1 VKVVVPLLCI
11 LVALGVVY
19 GMALTGILPAQ
30 KWADKN
36 PQIAPL
42 LRAIHLAKATKAR
55 HVKLAAAATAK
66 PAVSARPLPAPIAPL
81 PAPIAPL
88 PVSAPAFAAVP
99 SAPAPDTHAKLDA
112 IYAAMAPDDLARI
125 FTKLP
130 DNTVVQSLM
139 PMDEKKAGKVLA
151 ALPDDRAARLSRLM
165 LASPVRTSSSNSLPA
180 SSLP

>member
-1 VKVVVPLLCI
+1 VKIVVPFLCI
-11 LVALGVVY
+11 LVVLGVVY

-42 LRAIHLAKATKAR
+42 LRAAHLAKASKAKP
-55 HVKLAAAATAK
+55 VKTAAAAHAK
-66 PAVSARPLPAPIAPL
+66 PAAPAAPAPL
-81 PAPIAPL
+81 PAAPL
-88 PVSAPAFAAVP
+88 PIPAPALTAVP
-99 SAPAPDTHAKLDA
+99 ADPPPDTHAKLDA
-112 IYAAMAPDDLARI
+112 IYAVMAPEDLARI
-125 FTKLP
+125 FAKLP

-151 ALPDDRAARLSRLM
+151 ALPNDRAARLSRLM
-165 LASPVRTSSSNSLPA
+165 LATPARTASANPAPA

>member
-1 VKVVVPLLCI
+1 VKIVVPILCI

-19 GMALTGILPAQ
+19 GMAFTGILPAQ

-42 LRAIHLAKATKAR
+42 LRAAHLAKASKPKP
-55 HVKLAAAATAK
+55 VKTAAAVPAK
-66 PAVSARPLPAPIAPL
+66 PAPPPVPLPLSTTPLPLPAPAM
-81 PAPIAPL
+81 
-88 PVSAPAFAAVP
+88 AAVP

-125 FTKLP
+125 FAKLP
-130 DNTVVQSLM
+130 DPTVVQSLM

-165 LASPVRTSSSNSLPA
+165 LASPARTASTNPAPA

>member
-66 PAVSARPLPAPIAPL
+66 PAASARPL

-165 LASPVRTSSSNSLPA
+165 LASPARTASNTPTPA

>member
-1 VKVVVPLLCI
+1 VKVVVPILCL

-42 LRAIHLAKATKAR
+42 LRAVHLAKATKSKP
-55 HVKLAAAATAK
+55 VKLAAAAPAK
-66 PAVSARPLPAPIAPL
+66 SAPSAAPLPLPA
-81 PAPIAPL
+81 APL
-88 PVSAPAFAAVP
+88 PVPAVALAAVP

-125 FTKLP
+125 FAKLP
-130 DNTVVQSLM
+130 DATVVQSLM

-165 LASPVRTSSSNSLPA
+165 LASPVHASDGTAFPA

>member
-1 VKVVVPLLCI
+1 MKFVVPLLSF
-11 LVALGVVY
+11 LVILGVVY
-19 GMALTGILPAQ
+19 GMAFVGILPAQ

-42 LRAIHLAKATKAR
+42 LRAAHLAKAPKT
-55 HVKLAAAATAK
+55 K
-66 PAVSARPLPAPIAPL
+66 PAKVAASAPARPAAHSA

-88 PVSAPAFAAVP
+88 PVAAAPAAVP
-99 SAPAPDTHAKLDA
+99 SAPDTHAKLDA

-125 FTKLP
+125 FARLP
-130 DNTVVQSLM
+130 DPTVVQSLM

-165 LASPVRTSSSNSLPA
+165 LSAPARTARTAPV